1 MALSPA
7 WQEIR
12 KTWGHSFHPMCSY
25 MAMFPPRIP
34 HYFIQKFTQ
43 PGDVVLDPFS
53 GRGTTAAQACSEGRI
68 GIGND
73 LNPLAFLLTRAKV
86 DPPDMGDLMAR
97 TAELE
102 AACRDHLAAHPEP
115 PETPDEIRLIFH
127 PHTLAQLCWLK
138 AHLAR
143 DRRTDIFILATLT
156 GILHGKSVG
165 YLSVDMPN
173 TFSMSPNYLRNY
185 IREHGLELPRRDVFA
200 ALRKKFL
207 RLYSDGVPPERG
219 HARFGDVRTLPEI
232 LGLPEVRDRGVKLV
246 VSSPPYLKVIK
257 YGLYNWIR
265 LWLLDERA
273 EEVDAKLDDA
283 HGEARYYAFMRE
295 ALAAVRDV
303 LRDDGVAA
311 LVIGDV
317 ATPGR
322 PTVNLARRVWEQ
334 CAEPVGLKL
343 KTIVEDRI
351 ADNAKVTKIWAK
363 TRGQA
368 TKVDRVLV
376 VYKKHYRENPAA
388 VAWEDERRRA

>member
-1 MALSPA
+1 MALTAA

-53 GRGTTAAQACSEGRI
+53 GRGTTAAQACGEGRI

-86 DPPDMGDLMAR
+86 DPPDMGDLMER
-97 TAELE
+97 VAELE
-102 AACRDHLAAHPEP
+102 AACRDGATEAAVDA
-115 PETPDEIRLIFH
+115 PDEIRLIFH
-127 PHTLAQLCWLK
+127 PHTLAQLTWLK
-138 AHLAR
+138 GNLSR
-143 DRRTDIFILATLT
+143 DRREDVFLLATLT

-185 IREHGLELPRRDVFA
+185 IRDHNLELPKRDVFS
-200 ALRKKFL
+200 ALRKKIL
-207 RLYSDGVPPERG
+207 RLYSDGLPTERG
-219 HARFGDVRTLPEI
+219 HARFGDVRTLSEI
-232 LGLPEVRDRGVKLV
+232 NEIPAVRERGVKLV
-246 VSSPPYLKVIK
+246 VSSPPYLKVVK

-265 LWLLDERA
+265 LWLLNERA
-273 EEVDAKLDDA
+273 DEVDAKLDDA

-295 ALAAVRDV
+295 ALTAVRDV

-311 LVIGDV
+311 FVIGDV
-317 ATPGR
+317 ATPGK
-322 PTVNLARRVWEQ
+322 PTVNLAQRVWEE
-334 CAEPVGLKL
+334 CAEPVGLKF
-343 KTIVEDRI
+343 KTIVVDEI

-368 TKVDRVLV
+368 TKTDRVLV
-376 VYKKHYRENPAA
+376 VYKKRYRENPVA
-388 VAWEDERRRA
+388 VNWTEENRKRA